1 MCLRYVIVC
10 RFSLSLSLTFSTNL
24 LIARALARF
33 TNTVEDDA
41 RLAPGEKDRGN
52 RARDKFSFMHSRL
65 VSWRVRLSDYRLSA
79 TASDLLLPREIHG
92 RTTVL
97 KQGRSRVIVS
107 RFTTESIISIC
118 PSAYHRRLY
127 HTTISYFAKYTGT
140 NVSLSAR
147 VLLGW
152 FFSNLDAKQKY
163 LQNISTIF
171 ASIVIIISIKCWDP
185 CSRANKKIRGRYVG
199 DIIYRRRK
207 KSIPKC
213 EISFEKR
220 IARISAEKH
229 KKLIRNGRSIAIKW
243 RFIER

>member
-147 VLLGW
+147 YSPRPIFLE
-152 FFSNLDAKQKY
+152 SRRQTK
-163 LQNISTIF
+163 IF
-171 ASIVIIISIKCWDP
+171 AKYFYDFCVGCNYNI
-185 CSRANKKIRGRYVG
+185 NKM
-199 DIIYRRRK
+199 
-207 KSIPKC
+207 
-213 EISFEKR
+213 
-220 IARISAEKH
+220 
-229 KKLIRNGRSIAIKW
+229 LRSLFASK
-243 RFIER
+243 

>member
-1 MCLRYVIVC
+1 MSSCVDSL
-10 RFSLSLSLTFSTNL
+10 SLSLSLTFSTNL

-127 HTTISYFAKYTGT
+127 HTAISYFAKYTGT

-147 VLLGW
+147 VLLGR